1 MERQQDQSR
10 NVFRHPARFRRWLSL
25 LGCCLALYINPLLA
39 QEPGADALPPPLTDS
54 LPTETTFV
62 SLFPACD
69 EELIPCVTGLDEH
82 SDYPTGE
89 LSGFIQIDSAA
100 FEQSPASMAA
110 FGDINNRTAVRRA
123 RLALTGD
130 LATDVGYKMDV
141 EFATS
146 PPAARDVYL
155 DFRDRPYADRLVVG
169 TTKVPFQMEA
179 LTSSK
184 NFTFAERA
192 PFFTF
197 SPFRQVGIWAD
208 GTLEEERGTWSL
220 AGFLVGKGGFD
231 LNHNADGQGFA
242 ARTTY
247 LHWYEDDGRDLLHTG
262 LNYSVLQPFDQMV
275 RYDSKLSFFTNQE
288 PGINSSGPPQLVD
301 TGNVPAESVN
311 LFNFELAGSHG
322 RFNYQAELTYAL
334 VNQIGGPPLVF
345 YGGYAQAGWFFT
357 GESKPYNRKAGV
369 FDSVKP
375 LHSFFDGGWGAWEL
389 AARGTFLNLN
399 DKNVTGGRMNSA
411 ELALNWYLGDQL
423 SVKFDYVHGFIN
435 NATADDLPIDVI
447 GGRLQYIY

>member
-1 MERQQDQSR
+1 R
-10 NVFRHPARFRRWLSL
+10 
-25 LGCCLALYINPLLA
+25 
-39 QEPGADALPPPLTDS
+39 
-54 LPTETTFV
+54 
-62 SLFPACD
+62 
-69 EELIPCVTGLDEH
+69 
-82 SDYPTGE
+82 
-89 LSGFIQIDSAA
+89 
-100 FEQSPASMAA
+100 
-110 FGDINNRTAVRRA
+110 DI
-123 RLALTGD
+123 
-130 LATDVGYKMDV
+130 
-141 EFATS
+141 
-146 PPAARDVYL
+146 YL
-155 DFRDRPYADRLVVG
+155 EFRDRPYADRLVVG

-208 GTLEEERGTWSL
+208 GTLEEERGTWSVT
-220 AGFLVGKGGFD
+220 GFIVGKGGFD
-231 LNHNADGQGFA
+231 LNHHADGQGIA

-247 LHWYEDDGRDLLHTG
+247 LHWYADDGRDLLHTG
-262 LNYSVLQPFDQMV
+262 LNYSVLQPFDRQV

-301 TGNVPAESVN
+301 TGYVPAENVN
-311 LFNFELAGSHG
+311 LFNFELAGSRG

-357 GESKPYNRKAGV
+357 GESKPYNRKTGV
-369 FDSVKP
+369 FDSVEP

-399 DKNVTGGRMNSA
+399 DKNITGGRMNSA
-411 ELALNWYLGDQL
+411 EIALNWYLSNQL
-423 SVKFDYVHGFIN
+423 SLKFDYVHGLIN
-435 NATADDLPIDVI
+435 NATTDDLPIDI
-447 GGRLQYIY
+447 FGARLQYIY